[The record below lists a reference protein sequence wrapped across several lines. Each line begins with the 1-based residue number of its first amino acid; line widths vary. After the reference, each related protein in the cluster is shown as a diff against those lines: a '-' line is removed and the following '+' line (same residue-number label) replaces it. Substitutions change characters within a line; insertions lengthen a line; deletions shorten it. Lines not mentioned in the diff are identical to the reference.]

1 MLETLK
7 EQVCA
12 ANLLLPEHHL
22 VALTWG
28 NVSGRDPK
36 TGYMVIK
43 PSGVEYSQMQPQ
55 DMVVVD
61 QEGHVVEGELRPSSD
76 TPTHLELYRACPQLG
91 GIVHTHSRWATI
103 WAQAGMPLPAYG
115 TTHADYFAGS
125 IPCTRPLTN
134 GEIRE
139 DYEKNTG
146 LVILEALG
154 EGSPLDMPAVLVRSH
169 GPFTWGG
176 DPLEAVH
183 MSVVLEEVAMMAL
196 YTQQLSG
203 LGQDCPPMSR
213 ALLEKHFFRKHGP
226 NAYYGQAGHSPS
238 R

>member
-76 TPTHLELYRACPQLG
+76 
-91 GIVHTHSRWATI
+91 
-103 WAQAGMPLPAYG
+103 
-115 TTHADYFAGS
+115 
-125 IPCTRPLTN
+125 
-134 GEIRE
+134 
-139 DYEKNTG
+139 
-146 LVILEALG
+146 
-154 EGSPLDMPAVLVRSH
+154 
-169 GPFTWGG
+169 
-176 DPLEAVH
+176 
-183 MSVVLEEVAMMAL
+183 
-196 YTQQLSG
+196 LS
-203 LGQDCPPMSR
+203 LI
-213 ALLEKHFFRKHGP
+213 HI
-226 NAYYGQAGHSPS
+226 
-238 R
+238 